1 MNQSIDNEQ
10 GIQNALKDTDME
22 PETIN
27 QLMKRLRLGQKD
39 KVKQILAS
47 HRSKLLSE
55 VHAKQDKLY
64 CMDFISRKL
73 KLNYL

>member
-1 MNQSIDNEQ
+1 MNNPIGNEQ
-10 GIQNALKDTDME
+10 EIQSALEDSGME

-27 QLMKRLRLGQKD
+27 QLLESLRLGQKE
-39 KVKQILAS
+39 KVKRILAS
-47 HRSKLLSE
+47 HRSKLLSD

-73 KLNYL
+73 KSDYL